1 MYILVKNLNSRLI
14 FVMNDEVQ
22 FNILLDELKS
32 LLKQSFFK
40 KEDYYPKAFFDFQ
53 CRILKEDEILAFF
66 KVLVECQSLLFGGFV
81 EKKTQKEQE
90 IRMIERSIHGG
101 EVIEINEDTLI
112 TGKINPGAI
121 IQLNAKLYVMQ
132 GVYGIIESNNSQASI
147 SCQVFKDA
155 TVRFFKKTIHHFTT
169 FEMSLVY
176 YKDDAI
182 VIEKGDYI
190 HV

>member
-101 EVIEINEDTLI
+101 EVIEIN
-112 TGKINPGAI
+112 
-121 IQLNAKLYVMQ
+121 
-132 GVYGIIESNNSQASI
+132 NSQASI
-147 SCQVFKDA
+147 SSQVFKDA
-155 TVRFFKKTIHHFTT
+155 TLRFFKKTIHHFTT

>member
-1 MYILVKNLNSRLI
+1 M
-14 FVMNDEVQ
+14 
-22 FNILLDELKS
+22 
-32 LLKQSFFK
+32 
-40 KEDYYPKAFFDFQ
+40 
-53 CRILKEDEILAFF
+53 
-66 KVLVECQSLLFGGFV
+66 VECQSLLFGGFV

-147 SCQVFKDA
+147 SSQVFKDA
-155 TVRFFKKTIHHFTT
+155 TLRFLKKQ
-169 FEMSLVY
+169 
-176 YKDDAI
+176 
-182 VIEKGDYI
+182 YI
-190 HV
+190 ILQLSKCRLYIIKMTQLS

>member
-1 MYILVKNLNSRLI
+1 
-14 FVMNDEVQ
+14 
-22 FNILLDELKS
+22 
-32 LLKQSFFK
+32 
-40 KEDYYPKAFFDFQ
+40 
-53 CRILKEDEILAFF
+53 
-66 KVLVECQSLLFGGFV
+66 
-81 EKKTQKEQE
+81 
-90 IRMIERSIHGG
+90 MIERSILGG

-147 SCQVFKDA
+147 SSQVFKDA
-155 TVRFFKKTIHHFTT
+155 TLRFFKKTIHHFTT

>member
-14 FVMNDEVQ
+14 FVMNDDVQ

-40 KEDYYPKAFFDFQ
+40 KE
-53 CRILKEDEILAFF
+53 
-66 KVLVECQSLLFGGFV
+66 
-81 EKKTQKEQE
+81 
-90 IRMIERSIHGG
+90 IRMIEGSIHGG
-101 EVIEINEDTLI
+101 EVLEINEDTLI

-147 SCQVFKDA
+147 SSQVFKDA
-155 TVRFFKKTIHHFTT
+155 TLRFFKKTIHHFTT

>member
-90 IRMIERSIHGG
+90 IRMIEGSIHGG

-132 GVYGIIESNNSQASI
+132 GVYGIIESNNSQ
-147 SCQVFKDA
+147 VFKDA
-155 TVRFFKKTIHHFTT
+155 TLRFFKKTIHHFTT

>member
-90 IRMIERSIHGG
+90 IRMIEGSIHGG
-101 EVIEINEDTLI
+101 EVIEINEDFNYRKNQSRSNYSIKCQTLCYARCLWNYR
-112 TGKINPGAI
+112 K
-121 IQLNAKLYVMQ
+121 
-132 GVYGIIESNNSQASI
+132 
-147 SCQVFKDA
+147 
-155 TVRFFKKTIHHFTT
+155 
-169 FEMSLVY
+169 
-176 YKDDAI
+176 
-182 VIEKGDYI
+182 
-190 HV
+190 

>member
-1 MYILVKNLNSRLI
+1 
-14 FVMNDEVQ
+14 MNEVQ

-90 IRMIERSIHGG
+90 IRMIEGSIHGG

-147 SCQVFKDA
+147 SSQVFKDA
-155 TVRFFKKTIHHFTT
+155 TLRFFKKTIHHFTT